1 MNAKGVL
8 AILLSI
14 TLFVYDPIVA
24 LIGLLT
30 FSLAYLALYRF
41 VRFKL
46 HANGQAI
53 SEMNEKR
60 FRLKNEGFGGIKDI
74 LLIGRG
80 NDLIK
85 RFNQTG
91 DTLANSQ
98 GGNAA
103 LAHAPRYF
111 VELVAFGSMILLVL
125 YLVGTHNGNLGIIL
139 PVLSIYA
146 LAGFKLLPALQ
157 QIYASAAM
165 IKGSISAFESIQDDL
180 SNSFDQ
186 DHRTHT
192 RDNKC
197 LDFEHEILLENVSF
211 TYPNKTAS
219 AINELYMSIPVNS
232 FIGVVGPSG
241 SGKSTLVDIILGLI
255 SPQNGRLIVDEI
267 MITPD
272 NCRLWQNNIGF
283 VAQSIFL
290 SDASIAEN
298 IAFGVQ
304 KNEINLDKVEETL
317 KLAQLTELIKGL
329 EKGIDTLVG
338 EKVYNYPEVSVSAL
352 ALQEHSI
359 MMQNF

>member
-1 MNAKGVL
+1 MQRKRFYILQVLVVLMALVEIIGIASILPFMTLVGDMSLINQETYLSYLYQTSGVNSKSQFIFLLGISVLIMLIISASVSMYTIWKLSMFANRIGVEISKFIYLLFTTKLAISHYCEQCTINKKIATETHRVTQGVLVPLMHMNAKGVL

-192 RDNKC
+192 R
-197 LDFEHEILLENVSF
+197 
-211 TYPNKTAS
+211 
-219 AINELYMSIPVNS
+219 
-232 FIGVVGPSG
+232 
-241 SGKSTLVDIILGLI
+241 
-255 SPQNGRLIVDEI
+255 
-267 MITPD
+267 
-272 NCRLWQNNIGF
+272 
-283 VAQSIFL
+283 
-290 SDASIAEN
+290 
-298 IAFGVQ
+298 
-304 KNEINLDKVEETL
+304 
-317 KLAQLTELIKGL
+317 
-329 EKGIDTLVG
+329 
-338 EKVYNYPEVSVSAL
+338 
-352 ALQEHSI
+352 
-359 MMQNF
+359 